1 MLDLPRKEVIFVPN
15 GTATRNRRGRSED
28 VQDIVRSRED
38 KALRKLALEH
48 LERVRKFKLYLSVYV
63 MSMVVLTPIW
73 IVTQYEQADGWLEH
87 LSTRSRYQG
96 DWDPWL
102 IWVGLIGAFIV
113 ALAGYRAYFDRPQTE
128 EDIQREIERLKSA
141 H

>member
-1 MLDLPRKEVIFVPN
+1 MLDLPGREVIFVPKETVTEN
-15 GTATRNRRGRSED
+15 SRVRLED
-28 VQDIVRSRED
+28 VPEIIVRQD
-38 KALRKLALEH
+38 KALRKLAVEH

-63 MSMVVLTPIW
+63 VSMVVLTPIW
-73 IVTQYEQADGWLEH
+73 VITQYEQADGWLEH

-128 EDIQREIERLKSA
+128 ADIEREMERLRSA
-141 H
+141 R

>member
-1 MLDLPRKEVIFVPN
+1 MLDLPGREVIFVPKETVTEN
-15 GTATRNRRGRSED
+15 SRVRSED
-28 VQDIVRSRED
+28 VPEIIVRQD
-38 KALRKLALEH
+38 KALRKLAVEH

-63 MSMVVLTPIW
+63 VSMVVLTPIW
-73 IVTQYEQADGWLEH
+73 VITQYEQADGWLEH

-113 ALAGYRAYFDRPQTE
+113 ALAGYRAYFDRPHTE
-128 EDIQREIERLKSA
+128 ADIEREIERLKSA
-141 H
+141 R